1 MHTDDGLILPYYL
14 QTLHR
19 SLHRSLYHH
28 LYHRAGDVIYR
39 EICIR
44 AVGLYKGTSYEVSA
58 GKILKI
64 LTKSKLQN
72 HAKTLYIALLINL
85 QFNSQQSFLN

>member
-1 MHTDDGLILPYYL
+1 MHRNGLILPYYL
-14 QTLHR
+14 QSLHR

-28 LYHRAGDVIYR
+28 LYCCAGDVIYH

-44 AVGLYKGTSYEVSA
+44 VVGLYKRTLYEVSA

-64 LTKSKLQN
+64 LTKSRLQN

-85 QFNSQQSFLN
+85 QFNSQ